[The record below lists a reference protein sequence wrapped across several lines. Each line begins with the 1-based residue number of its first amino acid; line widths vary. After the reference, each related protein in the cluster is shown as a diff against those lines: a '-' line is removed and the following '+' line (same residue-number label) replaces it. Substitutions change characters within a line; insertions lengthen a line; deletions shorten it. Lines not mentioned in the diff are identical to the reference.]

1 MRAMEK
7 VFEWTTPQDA
17 IRSEYAYWAAQSI
30 VDRAS
35 AVETLREVTLGI
47 YSDETPARLERV
59 HQLTVR
65 PSR

>member
-1 MRAMEK
+1 MEK
-7 VFEWTTPQDA
+7 VFEWTTPDDA
-17 IRSEYAYWAAQSI
+17 VRSEVAYWAAQSI
-30 VDRAS
+30 VDRVS

-59 HQLTVR
+59 YQLTVR